1 MMLYPIG
8 RSLDFLVEGNR
19 VIEPSSKGAV
29 QRFNKSFELLE
40 PLPEKA
46 QKILAVLGADGVA
59 SEAVR
64 IANCVKSNVS
74 YWKDRFLKA
83 GALQLKVDGIV
94 KYYELTPYGSK
105 LLTGSDGEMRL
116 PVVFEDHALKFVVLR
131 RERYRV
137 DWQKL
142 GEPRNWR
149 KLGVS
154 IGAVRVELN
163 LGLEPTVVIHPG
175 QVKGFNVDELEM
187 EAARI
192 VERTKVVLE
201 QKFGMQ
207 LSENGVP
214 LHIPRWR
221 IYRPECHEWISAGTV
236 EVEGV
241 GALDHSPTHDKKD
254 PLSGKPHLEYS
265 DKRLAARAADFP
277 VAHDSG
283 KRLAVSAVEFPMILA
298 NLEAKLDALYGQFER
313 LAAANERLT
322 EMMLGRVADLEKPDS
337 VDVIEGQK
345 EQGDYVR

>member
-1 MMLYPIG
+1 
-8 RSLDFLVEGNR
+8 LDGALIFLVEGNR
-19 VIEPSSKGAV
+19 VIEPSSRGAV

-64 IANCVKSNVS
+64 IAKCVKSNVS
-74 YWKDRFLKA
+74 YWKDRFIEA
-83 GALQLKVDGIV
+83 GALRLKQDGIV

-105 LLTGSDGEMRL
+105 LLTGSDGEVRL

-131 RERYRV
+131 RERCRV
-137 DWQKL
+137 DWEKL

-149 KLGVS
+149 KLGVL

-192 VERTKVVLE
+192 VERTRVVLE
-201 QKFGMQ
+201 QKFGLQ

-214 LHIPRWR
+214 LHNPRWR
-221 IYRPECHEWISAGTV
+221 IYRPECHQWISAGTV

-241 GALDHSPTHDKKD
+241 GALDHGPTHDKKD
-254 PLSGKPHLEYS
+254 PLSGRPHLEYS
-265 DKRLAARAADFP
+265 DKHLAARAAGFP
-277 VAHDSG
+277 IAHDSG
-283 KRLAVSAVEFPMILA
+283 KRLAVSAVEFPMVLA

-322 EMMLGRVADLEKPDS
+322 DMMLGRVTDLEKPDS
-337 VDVIEGQK
+337 VEVVEGQK
-345 EQGDYVR
+345 KLGDYVR

>member
-1 MMLYPIG
+1 MI
-8 RSLDFLVEGNR
+8 FLVTSKR
-19 VIEPSSKGAV
+19 IIEPSSKGAV
-29 QRFNKSFELLE
+29 QRFNKSFELLM

-74 YWKDRFLKA
+74 YWKDRFIKA
-83 GALQLKVDGIV
+83 GALRLKVDGIV

-131 RERYRV
+131 RELCRV
-137 DWQKL
+137 DWEKL

-149 KLGVS
+149 KLGVL

-163 LGLEPTVVIHPG
+163 LGLEATVVIHPG
-175 QVKGFNVDELEM
+175 QIKGFNVDELEM

-192 VERTKVVLE
+192 VERTRVVLE
-201 QKFGMQ
+201 QKFGLQ

-214 LHIPRWR
+214 LHNPRWR
-221 IYRPECHEWISAGTV
+221 VYRPECHEWISAGTV

-254 PLSGKPHLEYS
+254 PLSGRPHLEYS
-265 DKRLAARAADFP
+265 DKRLAARAAEFP
-277 VAHDSG
+277 VAHDSS
-283 KRLAVSAVEFPMILA
+283 KLLAVSAVEFPMVLA

-313 LAAANERLT
+313 LTAANERLT
-322 EMMLGRVADLEKPDS
+322 DMLGRVADLEEPDPTEVVS
-337 VDVIEGQK
+337 GQK
-345 EQGDYVR
+345 KLGDYVR

>member
-1 MMLYPIG
+1 M
-8 RSLDFLVEGNR
+8 VEGNH
-19 VIEPSSKGAV
+19 VVEPSSKEAV

-59 SEAVR
+59 SEAVK

-74 YWKDRFLKA
+74 YWKDRFIQADALRLK
-83 GALQLKVDGIV
+83 QDGIV

-105 LLTGSDGEMRL
+105 LLTGSDGELRL
-116 PVVFEDHALKFVVLR
+116 PVVFEDHAFKFRVLK
-131 RERYRV
+131 RERCRV
-137 DWQKL
+137 DWVKL

-149 KLGVS
+149 KLGVL
-154 IGAVRVELN
+154 IGVVRVELN
-163 LGLEPTVVIHPG
+163 LGLAPSVVIHPG

-192 VERTKVVLE
+192 VERTRVVLE
-201 QKFGMQ
+201 QKFGMH
-207 LSENGVP
+207 LSESGTP
-214 LHIPRWR
+214 LHNPRWR

-254 PLSGKPHLEYS
+254 PLSGRPHLEYS
-265 DKRLAARAADFP
+265 DKRLAARAAGFP
-277 VAHDSG
+277 IAHDSG
-283 KRLAVSAVEFPMILA
+283 KRLAVSAVEFPVVLA

-313 LAAANERLT
+313 LAVANEHLT
-322 EMMLGRVADLEKPDS
+322 DIMMGRVADLKEPDS
-337 VDVIEGQK
+337 TEVVEGQK
-345 EQGDYVR
+345 KLGDYVR

>member
-1 MMLYPIG
+1 MI
-8 RSLDFLVEGNR
+8 FLVEGHR
-19 VIEPSSKGAV
+19 VIEPSSKRAV
-29 QRFNKSFELLE
+29 QRFNKSVELLE

-64 IANCVKSNVS
+64 IAKCVKSNVS
-74 YWKDRFLKA
+74 YWKDRFIKA
-83 GALQLKVDGIV
+83 GALRLKQDGIV
-94 KYYELTPYGSK
+94 KYYELTSYGSK
-105 LLTGSDGEMRL
+105 LLTGSDGELRL
-116 PVVFEDHALKFVVLR
+116 PVVFEDHALKFRVLQ
-131 RERYRV
+131 RERSIV
-137 DWQKL
+137 DWKKL

-149 KLGVS
+149 KLGVL
-154 IGAVRVELN
+154 IGVVRVELN

-192 VERTKVVLE
+192 VERTRVVLE

-207 LSENGVP
+207 LSESGTP
-214 LHIPRWR
+214 LHNPRWR
-221 IYRPECHEWISAGTV
+221 IYRPECHEWILAGTV

-254 PLSGKPHLEYS
+254 PLSGRPHLEYS
-265 DKRLAARAADFP
+265 DKRLAAHAAGFP
-277 VAHDSG
+277 VAYDSG
-283 KRLAVSAVEFPMILA
+283 KRLAVSAVEFPMVLA

-322 EMMLGRVADLEKPDS
+322 DMMLGRVADLEEPNS
-337 VDVIEGQK
+337 VEVVEGQK
-345 EQGDYVR
+345 KLGDYVR

>member
-1 MMLYPIG
+1 LAK
-8 RSLDFLVEGNR
+8 SNR
-19 VIEPSSKGAV
+19 VIEPSSKGVV

-59 SEAVR
+59 SEAVK

-74 YWKDRFLKA
+74 YWKDRFIQA
-83 GALQLKVDGIV
+83 GALRLKVDGIV

-131 RERYRV
+131 RERCRV
-137 DWQKL
+137 DWEKL

-149 KLGVS
+149 KLGVL

-175 QVKGFNVDELEM
+175 QIKGFNVDELEM

-192 VERTKVVLE
+192 VERTRVILE
-201 QKFGMQ
+201 QKFGML
-207 LSENGVP
+207 LSEIGTP
-214 LHIPRWR
+214 LHKPRWR

-236 EVEGV
+236 EVEHV

-254 PLSGKPHLEYS
+254 PLSGRPHLEYS
-265 DKRLAARAADFP
+265 DKRLAARAAEFP
-277 VAHDSG
+277 VAHDSS
-283 KRLAVSAVEFPMILA
+283 KRLAVSAVEFPMVLA

-313 LAAANERLT
+313 LTIANERLT
-322 EMMLGRVADLEKPDS
+322 DMMLGKVADLEEPDS
-337 VDVIEGQK
+337 VEVVEGQK
-345 EQGDYVR
+345 KLGDYVR

>member
-1 MMLYPIG
+1 MMFYPIG

-64 IANCVKSNVS
+64 IAKCVKSNVS

-83 GALQLKVDGIV
+83 GALRLKMDGIV

-105 LLTGSDGEMRL
+105 LLTGSDGELRL
-116 PVVFEDHALKFVVLR
+116 PVVFEDHALKFGVLR
-131 RERYRV
+131 RERCRV
-137 DWQKL
+137 DWEKL

-149 KLGVS
+149 KLGVL
-154 IGAVRVELN
+154 IGVVRVELN

-192 VERTKVVLE
+192 VERTRVVLE

-207 LSENGVP
+207 LSEIGTP
-214 LHIPRWR
+214 LHNPRWR

-254 PLSGKPHLEYS
+254 PLSGRPHLEYS
-265 DKRLAARAADFP
+265 DKRLAARAAGFP
-277 VAHDSG
+277 VAYDSS
-283 KRLAVSAVEFPMILA
+283 KQLAVSAVEFPGVLA

-313 LAAANERLT
+313 LASANERLT
-322 EMMLGRVADLEKPDS
+322 DMMLGRVADLEEPDP
-337 VDVIEGQK
+337 VEVVEGQK
-345 EQGDYVR
+345 KLGDYVR

>member
-1 MMLYPIG
+1 MADSKCI
-8 RSLDFLVEGNR
+8 
-19 VIEPSSKGAV
+19 IEPSSKQAV
-29 QRFNKSFELLE
+29 QRFNRSFELLE

-64 IANCVKSNVS
+64 IAKCVKSNVS
-74 YWKDRFLKA
+74 YWKDRFIKA
-83 GALQLKVDGIV
+83 GALRLKVDGIV

-105 LLTGSDGEMRL
+105 LLTGSDGELRL
-116 PVVFEDHALKFVVLR
+116 PVVFEDHALKFQVLR
-131 RERYRV
+131 RERCRV
-137 DWQKL
+137 DWEKL

-149 KLGVS
+149 KLGVL
-154 IGAVRVELN
+154 IGFVRVELN

-192 VERTKVVLE
+192 VERTRVVLE

-207 LSENGVP
+207 LSESGTP
-214 LHIPRWR
+214 LHNPRWR

-236 EVEGV
+236 EVDGV

-254 PLSGKPHLEYS
+254 PLSGRPHLEYS
-265 DKRLAARAADFP
+265 DKRLAARAAVYP
-277 VAHDSG
+277 VAYDSG
-283 KRLAVSAVEFPMILA
+283 KRLAVSAVEFPVVLA
-298 NLEAKLDALYGQFER
+298 NLEAKLDALYDQFER

-322 EMMLGRVADLEKPDS
+322 DMMLGRVADLKEPDP
-337 VDVIEGQK
+337 VEVVEGQK
-345 EQGDYVR
+345 KLGDYVR